1 MLATSKCPNAA
12 FTIERESVVGACRNV
27 HDPLVCER
35 GYGLGG
41 ALPRADPSAYQHQLA
56 PGGKMRWRPPATADA
71 HRADISS
78 LRDSPWRHQGLPA
91 SAPNGT
97 IAGPMTPAWSTG
109 GARTWSGAGA
119 AVDASSSV
127 SPASRPRTVMEPVH
141 GLTFVGGR
149 SPSNRSEAVVLS
161 HGFEEMLSAPP
172 TSLFG
177 VSVKKLKAAMQ
188 DGTAPEAAMEEL
200 WTGHTYLEPVT
211 NPDGSKRGSL
221 AIISYR
227 VIPADDGALLASVFT
242 GR

>member
-1 MLATSKCPNAA
+1 
-12 FTIERESVVGACRNV
+12 
-27 HDPLVCER
+27 
-35 GYGLGG
+35 
-41 ALPRADPSAYQHQLA
+41 
-56 PGGKMRWRPPATADA
+56 MRWRPPATADA

-109 GARTWSGAGA
+109 EAQTWSGAGA

-161 HGFEEMLSAPP
+161 HGFEEMLSAH
-172 TSLFG
+172 
-177 VSVKKLKAAMQ
+177 KHDWQ
-188 DGTAPEAAMEEL
+188 
-200 WTGHTYLEPVT
+200 
-211 NPDGSKRGSL
+211 
-221 AIISYR
+221 
-227 VIPADDGALLASVFT
+227 
-242 GR
+242 